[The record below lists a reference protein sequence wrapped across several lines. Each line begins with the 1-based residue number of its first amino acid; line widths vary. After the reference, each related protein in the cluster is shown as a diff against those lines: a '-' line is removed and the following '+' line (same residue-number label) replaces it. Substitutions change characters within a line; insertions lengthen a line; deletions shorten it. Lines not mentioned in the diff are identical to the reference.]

1 MYEISGLHRRIETLE
16 FELRHALVRLD
27 HLESMLREEDQK
39 VKRLAQDFEHDH
51 QILERREHGN
61 PVGL

>member
-16 FELRHALVRLD
+16 FELRQTLQRLD
-27 HLESMLREEDQK
+27 RLESMLREEDKK
-39 VKRLAQDFEHDH
+39 VKRLSRDFEHDH
-51 QILERREHGN
+51 QILERREQGN